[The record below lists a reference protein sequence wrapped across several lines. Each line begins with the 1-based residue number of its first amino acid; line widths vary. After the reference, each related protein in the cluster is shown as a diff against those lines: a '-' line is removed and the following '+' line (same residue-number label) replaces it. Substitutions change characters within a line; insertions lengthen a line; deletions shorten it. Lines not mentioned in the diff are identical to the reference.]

1 MPVTRRPDL
10 LASRSGRRWIFA
22 ALYLSEGAPIG
33 FVWWAMPGLLRT
45 QGVDLAA
52 STTLTALATLP
63 WVFKF
68 VVAPLIDEG
77 LRHGLLLKYW
87 ITACQIFMAVALLP
101 LLWIDW
107 SAQFSVVVVCVVA
120 HAIFAAVQDVSID
133 TLAIRTVPA
142 AELGRV
148 NGAMQA
154 GMLGGR
160 AAVAAGSAAVAS
172 AFGTPGAA
180 VLCVIALIVVPA
192 ALLVFASVE
201 PHLRPSNVRLSAV
214 LPLIRSPA
222 AVAGAAVALLA
233 GAGFEFFGVSAGP
246 MLVDLGGSAATMAV
260 FYGLLAPAGL
270 AIGAVLGGML
280 ADRVGVIRA
289 TLASL
294 VALTIVLTAVA
305 AADLLGPVLHAQIA
319 LFGVTYLAIGL
330 LTASSYALFMTLS
343 RGEFAATRFS
353 VFMALTN
360 ACEAGAGF
368 VGGRFGAANY
378 GITLLALTAVGCLA
392 TVPLRFLAKLRGEEN
407 ENERRV
413 AA

>member
-1 MPVTRRPDL
+1 L
-10 LASRSGRRWIFA
+10 LATPFGRRWIFA

-45 QGVDLAA
+45 QGVDLAS

-68 VVAPLIDEG
+68 VVAPAIDEG
-77 LRHGLLLKYW
+77 LRHGIRLKYW
-87 ITACQIFMAVALLP
+87 IVSCQLLMAAVLLP
-101 LLWIDW
+101 LLWLDW
-107 SAQFSVVVVCVVA
+107 SAQFSLVVA
-120 HAIFAAVQDVSID
+120 VVIAHAVFAAVQDVSID

-160 AAVAAGSAAVAS
+160 AAVAAGSAAIAS

-180 VLCVIALIVVPA
+180 VVCVVALIVVPA
-192 ALLVFASVE
+192 GLLVFASVE
-201 PHLRPSNVRLSAV
+201 PALQPSNVRLRAV

-222 AVAGAAVALLA
+222 AMAGAAVALLA

-270 AIGAVLGGML
+270 AIGAVLGGIL
-280 ADRVGVIRA
+280 ADRVGVTRA

-294 VALTIVLTAVA
+294 VALTLVLTAVA
-305 AADLLGPVLHAQIA
+305 VADLLGPVLSVQIA
-319 LFGVTYLAIGL
+319 LFAVTYLTIGL

-343 RGEFAATRFS
+343 RGDFAATRFS

-360 ACEAGAGF
+360 ASEAGAGF

-378 GITLLALTAVGCLA
+378 GVTLLILSAVGCLA
-392 TVPLRFLAKLRGEEN
+392 AVPLTFLAKLRGVEN
-407 ENERRV
+407 ENEQRV
-413 AA
+413 TA